1 MSNKPSLDKEYWN
14 SRYAQR
20 ERGWDMGIV
29 SPPLKNY
36 IDQISDKHQAV
47 LIPGC
52 GNAHEAEYLLQQGF
66 TNVTLIDIAPAAVD
80 EVKNRLSQFL
90 ENQLQVICG
99 DFFDLDMGFDIIL
112 EQTFFCAL
120 DPAFREKYVE
130 KMHDLLIVGGRLA
143 GVLFNRDFEGGPP
156 FGGNKAEYSS
166 LFSGKFEIKYF
177 EDCYNSISSR
187 AGSEVFFVLKKR
199 LWVEQNN

>member
-14 SRYAQR
+14 SRYEQR
-20 ERGWDMGIV
+20 ETGWDMGTV
-29 SPPLKNY
+29 SPPLKMY
-36 IDQISDKHQAV
+36 IDQIGDKRSAI

-66 TNVTLIDIAPAAVD
+66 TNVTLIDIAPSAVG

-90 ENQLQVICG
+90 GNQLQVICG
-99 DFFDLDMGFDIIL
+99 DFFDLDMCFDIIL

-120 DPAFREKYVE
+120 DPEFREKYAD
-130 KMHDLLIVGGRLA
+130 KMHDLLNVDGKLA

-156 FGGNKAEYSS
+156 FGGNKTEYSS
-166 LFSGKFEIKYF
+166 LFGRRFEIKCL
-177 EDCYNSISSR
+177 ENCYNSISSR
-187 AGSEVFFVLKKR
+187 AGSEVFFVFKKG
-199 LWVEQNN
+199 V